1 MEGGQE
7 GEGAQEVSG
16 FLIRNP
22 EALGLLVGLGLPLA
36 GILPWW
42 ASGDLAVSLA
52 DRGAY
57 PLMLAFATLLLP
69 ALPVGAFVARS
80 LATGRAFAVFTL
92 GALASASAVG
102 AILVWISYP
111 DVDAM
116 RRLLIALSGG
126 PAVVGFWVWVG
137 VGVGGVIVLQR
148 GEQR

>member
-1 MEGGQE
+1 MEGGRE
-7 GEGAQEVSG
+7 GEGAQENPG

-52 DRGAY
+52 DQGAY

-69 ALPVGAFVARS
+69 ALPIGAVVARS
-80 LATGRAFAVFTL
+80 LATGRAFAAFTL
-92 GALASASAVG
+92 GALATASALG
-102 AILVWISYP
+102 AVLVWVSYP
-111 DVDAM
+111 EVDAM

-137 VGVGGVIVLQR
+137 LGVGGVVVFQR
-148 GEQR
+148 RDR